1 MKRSRAVFLLIF
13 CVFLWSTSGVLV
25 KLSNW
30 QTIPLNGA
38 RSLIAAIV
46 IWAYLRRPHFTWS
59 RAQIGG
65 AIAYVLTVNTF
76 VWATKMTTAAN
87 AILLQYTSPLW
98 VALLGIW
105 ILGKKPR
112 RLDWGAMG
120 VLMLGILLFF
130 GEQLSITDLFGNL
143 IALFSGVC
151 LALMVLLL
159 RKQKNGSPAETL
171 LLGNLISAVIGVPF
185 LFGQE
190 WSPPQVGIIL
200 FLGIVQLGIPFILY
214 AIVIKYLDAIEAI
227 LIQMLEP
234 ILNPIWVVL
243 LVGERPSPLSML
255 GGLIVL
261 AAVTGRAIFSIKEAK
276 KSEQQTLAGV

>member
-1 MKRSRAVFLLIF
+1 MTRSRAIFLLIF
-13 CVFLWSTSGVLV
+13 CVFLWSSSGVLI
-25 KLSNW
+25 KLSSW
-30 QTIPLNGA
+30 QTIPLNGS
-38 RSLIAAIV
+38 RSLIAAVV
-46 IWAYLRRPHFTWS
+46 IWIYLRRPHFTWS

-65 AIAYVLTVNTF
+65 AIAYALTINTF
-76 VWATKMTTAAN
+76 VLATKMTTAAN

-105 ILGKKPR
+105 ILGEKPR

-171 LLGNLISAVIGVPF
+171 LLGNLISGVIGVPF
-185 LFGQE
+185 FFGQE
-190 WSPPQVGIIL
+190 WSLPQVGIIL

-214 AIVIKYLDAIEAI
+214 AIIIKYLDAVEAI

-234 ILNPIWVVL
+234 ILNPIWVAM
-243 LVGERPSPLSML
+243 LVGERPSPLAML

-261 AAVTGRAIFSIKEAK
+261 GAVTARAIFSVKRGKRSAI
-276 KSEQQTLAGV
+276 SV